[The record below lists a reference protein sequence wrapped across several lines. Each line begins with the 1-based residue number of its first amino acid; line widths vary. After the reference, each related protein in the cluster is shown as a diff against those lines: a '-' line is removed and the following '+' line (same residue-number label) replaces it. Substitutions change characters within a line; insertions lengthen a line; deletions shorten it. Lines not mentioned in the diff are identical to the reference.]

1 MRIMLPMLVASL
13 LLSAAAVS
21 FLVLR
26 RTTRGEDPRI
36 AALEAALAERDARL
50 LRRDLQPHMLFNL
63 LHSLAGAIRT
73 DPETAEQMATRLG
86 DLLRATLLISD
97 RLVIPLREEIAITGT
112 YLDVQRLRLESPL
125 EVVWRVDESLMDV
138 AVPPLLLQPLVE
150 NSIRH
155 GLAGTGRAGL
165 ISISAMAIG
174 ARLHLT
180 IRDNGRGHDDNGARA
195 GFGIGLHHTTARI
208 ATLYGREGSVRLQ
221 SSPAEGT
228 TVVIMI
234 PLG

>member
-1 MRIMLPMLVASL
+1 MLPMLVASL
-13 LLSAAAVS
+13 LLGAAAVS
-21 FLVLR
+21 YLVLR
-26 RTTRGEDPRI
+26 RPARADDPRI
-36 AALEAALAERDARL
+36 AALEAAVAERDARL

-63 LHSLAGAIRT
+63 LHSLAGVIRS

-97 RLVIPLREEIAITGT
+97 RLLIPLREEIAITGT
-112 YLDVQRLRLESPL
+112 YLDVQRLRLETPL

-165 ISISAMAIG
+165 ISISALAIG

-180 IRDNGRGHDDNGARA
+180 VRDNGRGEDHGARA

-228 TVVIMI
+228 TVVITI